1 GQERRAAMIVVDT
14 NLIAYLLLEGERTTQ
29 AEKVLLSDGDWAA
42 PPLWRSEFR
51 SVLAVCLLRDAISF
65 DVALKIAEEA
75 ERLMEGKEYE
85 ISSSE
90 VLNLVAESHCSAY
103 DCEFIALAQSFG
115 VPLVTSDKRI
125 LSEFPKT
132 AISPESFVS

>member
-1 GQERRAAMIVVDT
+1 MIVVDT
-14 NLIAYLLLEGERTTQ
+14 NLIAYLLLEGERTAQ
-29 AEKVLLSDGDWAA
+29 AEKVLLADGEWAA
-42 PPLWRSEFR
+42 PSLWRSEFR
-51 SVLAVCLLRDAISF
+51 NVLAVYLHREAISL

-75 ERLMEGKEYE
+75 EFLMEGKEYE

-90 VLNLVAESHCSAY
+90 VLNLVTESHCSAY
-103 DCEFIALAQSFG
+103 DCEFIALAQSFR

-132 AISPESFVS
+132 AVSLESFVS